1 MMQSIRRIETMTTG
15 TVAWFSSEKG
25 FGFIAPEAGGR
36 DIFVHVREL
45 RASGL
50 GDLQQR
56 DRVEFEVAQ
65 DAGGKCKAT
74 RLRLNENR
82 RAQAAG
88 R

>member
-1 MMQSIRRIETMTTG
+1 MTTG
-15 TVAWFSSEKG
+15 TVAWFNSEKG

-50 GDLQQR
+50 GDLQQG
-56 DRVEFEVAQ
+56 DRVVFDVVQ
-65 DAGGKCKAT
+65 DASGKSKAT
-74 RLRLNENR
+74 KLRLHENR

-88 R
+88 T